1 MKWKVEITKSALRDL
16 RKIDKPNSSH
26 ILSYVEDLVVGAE
39 NPRDKGKALLGNL
52 SGIWSYR
59 VFKYRILVEFDGD
72 LGVVRVLKIAHRREV
87 YRG

>member
-1 MKWKVEITKSALRDL
+1 MKWKVEITKSALKDL
-16 RKIDKPNSSH
+16 RKIDSAASSR
-26 ILSYVEDLVVGAE
+26 ILSYVEALVVGAE

-59 VFKYRILVEFDGD
+59 VLKYRILVEFDGV

-87 YRG
+87 YRE

>member
-16 RKIDKPNSSH
+16 RKIDSAASSR
-26 ILSYVEDLVVGAE
+26 ILSYVEELVVGAE

-59 VFKYRILVEFDGD
+59 VLKYRILAEFDAN
-72 LGVVRVLKIAHRREV
+72 LGVVRVLKIAHRSEV